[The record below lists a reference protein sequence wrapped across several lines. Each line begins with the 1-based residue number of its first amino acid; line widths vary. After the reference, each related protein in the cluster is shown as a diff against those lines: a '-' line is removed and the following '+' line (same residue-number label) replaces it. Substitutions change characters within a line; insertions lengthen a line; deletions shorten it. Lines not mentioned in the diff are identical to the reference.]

1 MECCSKWSA
10 EDDKARMPDLQTSS
24 SHVESARQEGDAV
37 ILTLDGEIDLHGSPD
52 LRTDLLALL
61 QQTGAKK
68 LILNLQ
74 KVPYVDSSA
83 IAIMVEALQRLR
95 KISGKLCLTGLQPR
109 VKGIIEIAR
118 LNTLF
123 SICKDEAEALKA

>member
-1 MECCSKWSA
+1 
-10 EDDKARMPDLQTSS
+10 MPDLQTSS
-24 SHVESARQEGDAV
+24 RHIESARQAGDAV

-68 LILNLQ
+68 LILNLS

-83 IAIMVEALQRLR
+83 IAIMVESLQRLR
-95 KISGKLCLTGLQPR
+95 KIGGKICLTGLQPR
-109 VKGIIEIAR
+109 VKGLIEIAR

-123 SICKDEAEALKA
+123 VICNNEAEALAA